1 MYIRELDIPSSR
13 PLQIE
18 EINAPDAV
26 YPGTK
31 IFDLFFSGS
40 KFTDYKE
47 YRGPSNFEGLNP
59 KNFGHWHYIF
69 EKCLADLTDKGNP
82 EQQAGLTAGIG
93 TKKARVN
100 TGDRSYVERWWDALK
115 KVMRLYK

>member
-82 EQQAGLTAGIG
+82 E
-93 TKKARVN
+93 
-100 TGDRSYVERWWDALK
+100 
-115 KVMRLYK
+115 